1 MKRKILAIEEKYKE
15 KALDFVEKV
24 FTEYQ
29 DAAEG
34 RMVRALMEE
43 IRAKKFYIPELEL
56 IMVDEA
62 GEIIGY
68 VMFSGFTIEGR
79 YEGEL
84 LLLTPAAV
92 RTDLQRQHISKD
104 IIEYGFRQAKEMGY
118 KAVLVEGN
126 PQNYH
131 ARGFRTAADLGILPG
146 HSVPLPYIECL
157 MVKEL
162 QAGAL
167 AKIKGTVEYDFY
179 KTLT

>member
-34 RMVRALMEE
+34 RMVRALVEE

-56 IMVDEA
+56 IMVDET

-92 RTDLQRQHISKD
+92 RTDLQR
-104 IIEYGFRQAKEMGY
+104 
-118 KAVLVEGN
+118 
-126 PQNYH
+126 
-131 ARGFRTAADLGILPG
+131 
-146 HSVPLPYIECL
+146 
-157 MVKEL
+157 
-162 QAGAL
+162 
-167 AKIKGTVEYDFY
+167 
-179 KTLT
+179 

>member
-1 MKRKILAIEEKYKE
+1 
-15 KALDFVEKV
+15 
-24 FTEYQ
+24 
-29 DAAEG
+29 
-34 RMVRALMEE
+34 
-43 IRAKKFYIPELEL
+43 
-56 IMVDEA
+56 
-62 GEIIGY
+62 
-68 VMFSGFTIEGR
+68 MFSGFAIEGR
-79 YEGEL
+79 YEGDL

-104 IIEYGFRQAKEMGY
+104 MIAYGFGQAEKLGY

-131 ARGFRTAADLGILPG
+131 ARRFRTAADFGILPG
-146 HSVPLPYIECL
+146 RSVHLPYIECL

>member
-1 MKRKILAIEEKYKE
+1 MERRIQPIEEKQKKE
-15 KALDFVEKV
+15 ALDFVEKV

-29 DAAEG
+29 DEAEG
-34 RMVRALMEE
+34 RMVRALVEE
-43 IRAKKFYIPELEL
+43 IRRKRFYIPELEL
-56 IMVDEA
+56 AALDETEA
-62 GEIIGY
+62 IIGY
-68 VMFSGFTIEGR
+68 VMFSGFSIEGK

-84 LLLTPAAV
+84 LLLSPAAV

-104 IIEYGFRQAKEMGY
+104 MIEYGFRQAEKMGY

-131 ARGFRTAADLGILPG
+131 ARGFQTAADFGLLPG
-146 HSVPLPYIECL
+146 RSVHLPRIECL

-167 AKIKGTVEYDFY
+167 ARIKGTVEYDFY
-179 KTLT
+179 ETLT